1 MAEDQ
6 LENADF
12 TCTGTLLSLSA
23 PPFSPLITPFLDLGD
38 EGMNIISDIL
48 LNNKKLKSLKL
59 VRNKITDIMCFQ
71 ILDSLDYNQS
81 LISLNLASNRITAKV
96 FDKLNDFT

>member
-1 MAEDQ
+1 MRISHAQVLFLD
-6 LENADF
+6 
-12 TCTGTLLSLSA
+12 SH
-23 PPFSPLITPFLDLGD
+23 PPPLITPFLDLGD
-38 EGMNIISDIL
+38 EGMNIISEIL

-81 LISLNLASNRITAKV
+81 LTSLNLANNRITAKV
-96 FDKLNDFT
+96 FDKLDDFT

>member
-59 VRNKITDIMCFQ
+59 VRNKITDIMCF
-71 ILDSLDYNQS
+71 
-81 LISLNLASNRITAKV
+81 
-96 FDKLNDFT
+96 

>member
-12 TCTGTLLSLSA
+12 TCTGTSID
-23 PPFSPLITPFLDLGD
+23 PHPHPPLITPFLDLGD

-81 LISLNLASNRITAKV
+81 LTSLNLASNRITAKV

>member
-1 MAEDQ
+1 M
-6 LENADF
+6 
-12 TCTGTLLSLSA
+12 
-23 PPFSPLITPFLDLGD
+23 TPFLDLGD

-81 LISLNLASNRITAKV
+81 LTSLNLASNRITAKV
-96 FDKLNDFT
+96 FDKLDDFT

>member
-12 TCTGTLLSLSA
+12 TCTGTLSWFA
-23 PPFSPLITPFLDLGD
+23 PPPLITPFLDLGD
-38 EGMNIISDIL
+38 EGMNIISEIL

-81 LISLNLASNRITAKV
+81 LTSLNLANNRITAKV
-96 FDKLNDFT
+96 FDKLDDFT